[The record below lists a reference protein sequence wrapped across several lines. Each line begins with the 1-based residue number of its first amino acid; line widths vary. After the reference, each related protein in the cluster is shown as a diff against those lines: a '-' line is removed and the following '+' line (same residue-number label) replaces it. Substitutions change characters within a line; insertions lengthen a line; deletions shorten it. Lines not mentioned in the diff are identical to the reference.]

1 MKIISWLLAIL
12 PPLFL
17 ALALTFIR
25 PEHTANIMAWT
36 WIGCS
41 VICLGWGIF
50 MLRRLRKPALVCL
63 VVGGFNL
70 ILVILLPVLA
80 YLRMKHLN

>member
-1 MKIISWLLAIL
+1 
-12 PPLFL
+12 
-17 ALALTFIR
+17 
-25 PEHTANIMAWT
+25 MAWT